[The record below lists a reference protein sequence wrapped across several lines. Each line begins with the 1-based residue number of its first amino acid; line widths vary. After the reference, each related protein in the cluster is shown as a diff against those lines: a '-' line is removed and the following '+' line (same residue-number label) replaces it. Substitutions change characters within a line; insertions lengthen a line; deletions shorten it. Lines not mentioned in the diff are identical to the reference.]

1 MTRAEFLTLPQKP
14 ARLAGWETAT
24 LLGVEDNHVTILV
37 SRKLLRPLGHPPA
50 NGPKF
55 FARDYVLALAA
66 DEKWLARASDALVEH
81 WANRNR
87 KQNKKV

>member
-1 MTRAEFLTLPQKP
+1 MTRADFLALPQKP
-14 ARLAGWETAT
+14 ARLAAWETAV
-24 LLGVEDNHVTILV
+24 LLGVEDTHVPVLV

-55 FARDYVLALAA
+55 FARDYVLTLAA
-66 DEKWLARASDALVEH
+66 DQNWLARASDALVDH

-87 KQNKKV
+87 KQSKKV